1 MTTMLRTSRMGTAAL
16 LVLALPF
23 EVTTADDL
31 PLTVDAAVWQN
42 AIQQVSRGR
51 KTFRFD
57 TFGDEEFWGG
67 ALRLHEA
74 IAGDANGGVG
84 PGLSPKAALGLGL
97 KVDVMALPAPL
108 IDMLKA
114 ETVDLDDPAVTL
126 ALLKLNAVVGL
137 RGFMDRAGTSTPS
150 VSPALFATALSTT
163 LYRRLS
169 ALVATAGRIAT

>member
-31 PLTVDAAVWQN
+31 PLTVDAAAWQN

-74 IAGDANGGVG
+74 IAGDREWRRWS
-84 PGLSPKAALGLGL
+84 GLESQSSPRAGAQGRCGWPCLR
-97 KVDVMALPAPL
+97 
-108 IDMLKA
+108 
-114 ETVDLDDPAVTL
+114 
-126 ALLKLNAVVGL
+126 ALLKC
-137 RGFMDRAGTSTPS
+137 
-150 VSPALFATALSTT
+150 
-163 LYRRLS
+163 
-169 ALVATAGRIAT
+169 